1 MDRLCSILL
10 LLTVPAWVLSQVTLK
25 ESGPGLVTPTQT
37 LRLTCSFSGFSL
49 STTGTRVG
57 WIRQPP
63 GKGLEWLANID
74 WDDDKYYNS
83 ALKSRLTISK
93 DTNNQVS
100 LMMTSMDPA
109 DTATYYCAR
118 VQLQQSV
125 PGLVKPTETLS
136 LPCMVSGFPVTT
148 SGYEWNWIR
157 QPPGKILES
166 MGDIYFSDS
175 IGYSPS
181 LKSGISISR
190 DTGKNQLFLQLNSAT
205 VEDTAVYYCARDNSN
220 LILGSPDPNFPV
232 ITNYGSSTDLV
243 TDQHQILQ
251 MMSVF
256 QELRPVSI
264 TDTQSPKIVQKT
276 FKYSNM
282 RSVELRGLMDI
293 HSL

>member
-118 VQLQQSV
+118 AAQRLSLQGLLYKIRGWVSVQL
-125 PGLVKPTETLS
+125 PPR
-136 LPCMVSGFPVTT
+136 SGKCV
-148 SGYEWNWIR
+148 
-157 QPPGKILES
+157 L
-166 MGDIYFSDS
+166 
-175 IGYSPS
+175 
-181 LKSGISISR
+181 
-190 DTGKNQLFLQLNSAT
+190 
-205 VEDTAVYYCARDNSN
+205 
-220 LILGSPDPNFPV
+220 
-232 ITNYGSSTDLV
+232 
-243 TDQHQILQ
+243 
-251 MMSVF
+251 
-256 QELRPVSI
+256 PVSLWDFLF
-264 TDTQSPKIVQKT
+264 TPEPWGP
-276 FKYSNM
+276 
-282 RSVELRGLMDI
+282 ELL
-293 HSL
+293 LLL